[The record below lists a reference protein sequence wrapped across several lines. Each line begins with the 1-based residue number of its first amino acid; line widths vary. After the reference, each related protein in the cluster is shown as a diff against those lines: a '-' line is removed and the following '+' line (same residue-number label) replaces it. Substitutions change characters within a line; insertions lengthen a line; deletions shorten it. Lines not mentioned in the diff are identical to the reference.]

1 MLATIPRLQLLRQ
14 FNRKTLKTCLRIV
27 FSVCFWGGVA
37 FAGFEIAPEVLRKIQ
52 EQYGDSAASR
62 INQWQQEMRSAQAL
76 TEMQKLESVNEFFN
90 RLILFKDDRD
100 LWNADD
106 YWATP
111 IEFLAKGAGDCEDYS
126 IAKYFTLKEL
136 GVSEE
141 KMRITYVKALDYNQ
155 AHMVLTYFET
165 PRSVPLV
172 LDNLKQ
178 EILPASER
186 NDLLPV
192 YSFNGSGL
200 WLAKARGSGQLVGS
214 SDRLSLWQN
223 LMDRMNK
230 NVMQ

>member
-76 TEMQKLESVNEFFN
+76 TEMQKLEIVNEFFN